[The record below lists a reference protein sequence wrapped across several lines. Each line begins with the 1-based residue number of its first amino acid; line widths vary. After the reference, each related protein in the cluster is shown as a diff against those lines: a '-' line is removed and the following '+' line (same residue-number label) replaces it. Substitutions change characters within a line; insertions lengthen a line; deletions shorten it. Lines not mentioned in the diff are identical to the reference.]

1 MKIKLI
7 AVEVNELRISHGEL
21 GFVLT
26 CPADMQKDF
35 ALRSL
40 MNVAGSDEFT
50 FTVDITEDIPDHRKK
65 ENR

>member
-1 MKIKLI
+1 MKFKLV
-7 AVEVNELRISHGEL
+7 AAEVNELRISHGEI

-26 CPADMQKDF
+26 CPTDMQKDL

-50 FTVDITEDIPDHRKK
+50 FTVEITEDIPDRK
-65 ENR
+65 E